1 VIVDAGALI
10 VDSGSPI
17 VDAGAPPD
25 PDAGTVDA
33 GIPLPP
39 IDGGAIY
46 AIHFGTH
53 PGGDG
58 LFSNAPV
65 DPNLRTVAGWF
76 HLRASVTSLNRQLC
90 GWSLENNAP
99 SNLYQLFITTYHAN
113 QWEEHDSRQGGFLF
127 APADLGWWFVAS
139 TNRAGGPATALYF
152 KKLGAAT
159 LTATSGNTHP
169 SITGIT
175 RFLIGTDD
183 ATGQNEW
190 MDGDITGIKVWN
202 AELTK
207 AELEL
212 EANQLSP
219 VRTTNLHAFYPLQ
232 SVSTMLTDYS
242 GNGRNLQP
250 ITPATGGWTVLP
262 GPTIPY

>member
-1 VIVDAGALI
+1 MSAIRF
-10 VDSGSPI
+10 
-17 VDAGAPPD
+17 
-25 PDAGTVDA
+25 
-33 GIPLPP
+33 GI
-39 IDGGAIY
+39 
-46 AIHFGTH
+46 H

-58 LFSNAPV
+58 LYSPAPA

-76 HLRASVTSLNRQLC
+76 HLRATVTGLNRQMSA
-90 GWSLENNAP
+90 WSFENNAP
-99 SNLYQLFITTYHAN
+99 SNAYQLFVTTWHTN
-113 QWEEHDSRQGGFLF
+113 QWESHDSRQGGFLF
-127 APADLGWWFVAS
+127 APVDLGWWFIAE
-139 TNRAGGPATALYF
+139 TNRAAGPATTLYF

-159 LTATSGNTHP
+159 LTVTNGNTHP
-169 SITGIT
+169 SLTGIT

-190 MDGDITGIKVWN
+190 VDGDITGIKVWG
-202 AELTK
+202 AELTQ

-232 SVSTMLTDYS
+232 SLGTMLTDYS
-242 GNGRNLQP
+242 GNGRNLLP
-250 ITPATGGWTVLP
+250 ITPASSGWSVQP